1 MENSI
6 FQWMS
11 AKSDVVDCAAAVA
24 VVAVA
29 VTWFP
34 RQNMRATAAT
44 MVNVEAC

>member
-24 VVAVA
+24 VVAV
-29 VTWFP
+29 TRFP